1 MMLGIWHQMHIN
13 QFRACEMD
21 FRVEGPSNNKN
32 YCRPMVGRQE
42 KCLNSRR
49 SKMAKTVTF

>member
-13 QFRACEMD
+13 QFRAGEMD
-21 FRVEGPSNNKN
+21 FKVEGPSNNEK

-42 KCLNSRR
+42 TVLSSRR